1 MAYTVSVLPAAL
13 KALQEIPTKDR
24 ERIRSKI
31 DGLAE
36 NPRPPGVKRLKGDE
50 GYYRIRSG
58 DYRILYLIVEAKLL
72 VLVVKI
78 GNRRDVYK

>member
-1 MAYTVSVLPAAL
+1 MAYTVNIFPAAL
-13 KALQEIPTKDR
+13 KALQEIPTKHR
-24 ERIRSKI
+24 EKIRNKI

-36 NPRPPGVKRLKGDE
+36 NPRPPGVKRLKGGE